1 MGNISPQTF
10 LLRGYAWMLL
20 GFLFLSC
27 LFQLVQRAWEK
38 TVFRISALTWTGLL
52 VDQRSLAS
60 VPGLSDRSR
69 WHVLVLGLAI
79 QEG

>member
-1 MGNISPQTF
+1 
-10 LLRGYAWMLL
+10 MLL

-27 LFQLVQRAWEK
+27 PFQLVQRAWEK
-38 TVFRISALTWTGLL
+38 TVPRISALTWTWTGLL
-52 VDQRSLAS
+52 VEQRSLAS
-60 VPGLSDRSR
+60 APWLSDRSR